1 VTRYTFGDTDAAAG
15 RLSLVANAYEPT
27 SRALLET
34 LPPVSHVVDLGCGPG
49 ESTVLLA
56 EVCRPAVLTGL
67 DASPA
72 HVGRARRRVPRAT
85 FTVHDVTAPLPVR
98 GADLLYA
105 RLVLAH
111 LPDPLAVVAGWCGQ
125 VGPEGLVVIEDLE
138 AIDAPPGVLRD
149 YDALSAAVVGTG
161 GGPMYA
167 GRALAPLGGRLVDVT
182 VDAAVAARIYRVNV
196 AAWRADPAVDA
207 GTLDALAAGL
217 DRLVDGAPS
226 PPVTWVVRQL
236 VL

>member
-1 VTRYTFGDTDAAAG
+1 
-15 RLSLVANAYEPT
+15 
-27 SRALLET
+27 
-34 LPPVSHVVDLGCGPG
+34 PPVSHVVDLGCGPG

-72 HVGRARRRVPRAT
+72 HVERARRRVPRAS
-85 FTVHDVTAPLPVR
+85 FAVHDVTAPLPVR

-111 LPDPLAVVAGWCGQ
+111 LPDPLTVVAGWRRQ
-125 VGPEGLVVIEDLE
+125 VGPEGIVVIEDLE
-138 AIDAPPGVLRD
+138 AIEAPAGVLRD
-149 YDALSAAVVGTG
+149 YDALSATVVGAG

-167 GRALAPLGGRLVDVT
+167 GRELAPLGGRLVDVT

-196 AAWRADPAVDA
+196 AAWRADPAFDA

-217 DRLVDGAPS
+217 DRLVDGEPS

-236 VL
+236 VLCGAKGSDGSAEPSEQRQSALRPPRR